1 MRKYKNFNIPMIKK
15 HLKAIEEYKN
25 KIDLNKISE
34 NNLANLDNTIK
45 FYEDILNQN
54 EITTYFEHSKEASL
68 LEIRDF
74 NNKYLKLIENYI
86 PCYETFN
93 DRAYTAIEKYNLINI
108 YNAILENPE
117 NDTTYTNKHALSL
130 THDFYNSLPDK
141 EIRDI
146 FNKEYKKKCQNIRFK
161 DENSVTFYS
170 KMIDYNFITIG
181 NASNFEKI
189 PALAHEYGHI
199 INDKITKEFI
209 DYESNYPFV
218 ELLSMFM
225 ETLSMDY
232 LNQKNNLKRA
242 ITLELQQFMEIY
254 NLSYKILVL
263 DDTKNLTY
271 NNEEKL
277 KEFYKDNY
285 GEIFL
290 ENNANITIDYDH
302 NYTFPYIVII
312 ELLHEYNK
320 DPEKALYLLKEI
332 VKLKNCDYIKELNN
346 KGIHLNTHIN
356 NYAKQLTK
364 KVYNSY
370 HY

>member
-15 HLKAIEEYKN
+15 HLKAIEEFKN
-25 KIDLNKISE
+25 KKDLNQLSE
-34 NNLANLDNTIK
+34 KDLAYLESIIK
-45 FYEDILNQN
+45 FYKDVLNRN

-68 LEIRDF
+68 LDIRDF
-74 NNKYLKLIENYI
+74 NNEYLKLIENYI

-93 DRAYTAIEKYNLINI
+93 DRAYTAIEKYNLIDI

-117 NDTTYTNKHALSL
+117 NDTAYTNKHALTI

-146 FNKEYKKKCQNIRFK
+146 FNKEYKKKSQNIRFK

-181 NASNFEKI
+181 NTSNFEKI
-189 PALAHEYGHI
+189 TALAHEYGHI
-199 INDKITKEFI
+199 INDKIINEFI
-209 DYESNYPFV
+209 DYESDYPFV
-218 ELLSMFM
+218 ELFSMFM

-232 LNQKNNLKRA
+232 LNQKNNMKRA
-242 ITLELQQFMEIY
+242 TILELQQFMEIY
-254 NLSYKILVL
+254 DQSYNLLVL

-271 NNEEKL
+271 NNEDKL

-290 ENNANITIDYDH
+290 ENNLNVTIDCCW
-302 NYTFPYIVII
+302 NF
-312 ELLHEYNK
+312 
-320 DPEKALYLLKEI
+320 
-332 VKLKNCDYIKELNN
+332 
-346 KGIHLNTHIN
+346 
-356 NYAKQLTK
+356 
-364 KVYNSY
+364 S
-370 HY
+370 

>member
-15 HLKAIEEYKN
+15 HLKAIEEFKN
-25 KIDLNKISE
+25 KRDLNNLSE
-34 NNLANLDNTIK
+34 NNLANLENTIR
-45 FYEDILNQN
+45 FYKDVLNQN
-54 EITTYFEHSKEASL
+54 EITTYFDHSKKASL
-68 LEIRDF
+68 LDIRDF
-74 NNKYLKLIENYI
+74 NNKYLKLIEKYI

-93 DRAYTAIEKYNLINI
+93 DRSYTAIEKYDLINI
-108 YNAILENPE
+108 YNAILENPQ
-117 NDTTYTNKHALSL
+117 NDTSYTNKHALSI

-146 FNKEYKKKCQNIRFK
+146 FNKEYKKKSQNIRFK

-181 NASNFEKI
+181 NSSNFEKI

-199 INDKITKEFI
+199 INDKIINEYI
-209 DYESNYPFV
+209 DYESDYPFV
-218 ELLSMFM
+218 ELISMFM

-232 LNQKNNLKRA
+232 LNQKNNMKRA

-290 ENNANITIDYDH
+290 EINANITIDYDH